1 MIERVP
7 KNEICKTPDEVHY
20 LPHRPVIREEKDT
33 TKVRAVFKNSCSM
46 NVYLSV
52 QIYQLKVSIFS

>member
-52 QIYQLKVSIFS
+52 QI